1 LSLMRH
7 AASFGPDN
15 DVIHPPP
22 AFVPKIPAATLS
34 LAGSQATP
42 PLHLPCSSCF
52 FFTYPRF
59 AICSGSQARLPQA
72 ECRHRWG
79 APMAGCGAAEVSRSR
94 MDFCCSGEAVP
105 PHAIQQQ
112 GTSCWLVLGVI
123 PLFAYCRSGLDGGGL
138 HSYNLECVRDRAAV
152 AALVTQNMVGKHR
165 ATGETT
171 SSSSD

>member
-1 LSLMRH
+1 MRH

-105 PHAIQQQ
+105 PPRNPAAGDILLACSRRHPTFRVLSLWPRWRRPALLQPRVRARPS
-112 GTSCWLVLGVI
+112 GGCSTSD
-123 PLFAYCRSGLDGGGL
+123 AEHGGQAQ
-138 HSYNLECVRDRAAV
+138 SYRRNNE
-152 AALVTQNMVGKHR
+152 
-165 ATGETT
+165 
-171 SSSSD
+171 

>member
-1 LSLMRH
+1 MGCGGALSLMRH

-105 PHAIQQQ
+105 PTQSSSRGHPV
-112 GTSCWLVLGVI
+112 G
-123 PLFAYCRSGLDGGGL
+123 LFSASSHFSRTVALASM
-138 HSYNLECVRDRAAV
+138 AA
-152 AALVTQNMVGKHR
+152 ACTP
-165 ATGETT
+165 TT
-171 SSSSD
+171 SSACETERRLQH